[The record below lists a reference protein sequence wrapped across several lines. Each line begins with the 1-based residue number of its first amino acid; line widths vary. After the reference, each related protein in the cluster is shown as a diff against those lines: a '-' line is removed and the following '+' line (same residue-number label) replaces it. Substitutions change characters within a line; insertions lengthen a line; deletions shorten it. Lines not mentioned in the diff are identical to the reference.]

1 MPAPEQSEHDPVSR
15 PALAGLI
22 VDWGGV
28 LTGDLSATIERWATA
43 DGVDLE
49 IYYAV
54 IGEWLGRDWALE
66 ARMNPIHALERGELE
81 VPDFEAHLAEEMSR
95 RLGRRFQ
102 ANGFVDRL
110 FDHFEHAHD
119 MRALVW
125 RARQAGIRTALL
137 SNSWGNTY
145 PRDGWDDMFDTVVI
159 SGEVGMRKPDHEIYH
174 YTVNA
179 LGLDHASC
187 VFVDDLIPNVRAA
200 VEVGMVGIHHQS
212 YSRTAAEI
220 DALFGLPLS

>member
-1 MPAPEQSEHDPVSR
+1 MR
-15 PALAGLI
+15 GLV

-28 LTGDLSATIERWATA
+28 LTGDLSSSIERWATT

-49 IYYAV
+49 TYYRV
-54 IGEWLGRDWALE
+54 ISDWLGRDWALE

-95 RLGRRFQ
+95 RLGHTFQ
-102 ANGFVDRL
+102 AEGFVDRM
-110 FDHFEHAHD
+110 FAHFEHAHD

-125 RARQAGIRTALL
+125 RARRAGIRTALL

-145 PRDGWDDMFDTVVI
+145 PREGWEDMFDVVVI

-174 YTVNA
+174 HTVGL
-179 LGLDHASC
+179 LGLAHGTC
-187 VFVDDLIPNVRAA
+187 IFVDDLLPNVHAA
-200 VEVGMVGIHHQS
+200 VEVGMVGIHHTA
-212 YSRTAAEI
+212 YERTGAEI
-220 DALFGLPLS
+220 DALFDLPLS